1 MAAGTVVVE
10 AAPKSGS
17 LITARLAGEFG
28 REVMAVPG
36 SPLDA
41 RAHGCNSLI
50 RDGAILVQ
58 SADDIAELVDTF
70 AGTARSTFRETGV
83 PDYAAVTDD
92 AAAATDL
99 VAIVATLLGTAPV
112 GVDELIRQSGGAPG
126 PVQDALLD
134 LELAG
139 RLLRHAGGR
148 VSLNSNA

>member
-1 MAAGTVVVE
+1 VVE
-10 AAPKSGS
+10 AALKSGS

-41 RAHGCNSLI
+41 RAHGCNTLI

-70 AGTARSTFRETGV
+70 AGTARSTFRETAL
-83 PDYAAVTDD
+83 PDYAISADDD
-92 AAAATDL
+92 APGADT
-99 VAIVATLLGTAPV
+99 VARIATLLGTAPI
-112 GVDELIRQSGGAPG
+112 GVDELIRQSGAAPG
-126 PVQDALLD
+126 TVQDALLD

-139 RLLRHAGGR
+139 RLVRHAGGR
-148 VSLNSNA
+148 VSLN